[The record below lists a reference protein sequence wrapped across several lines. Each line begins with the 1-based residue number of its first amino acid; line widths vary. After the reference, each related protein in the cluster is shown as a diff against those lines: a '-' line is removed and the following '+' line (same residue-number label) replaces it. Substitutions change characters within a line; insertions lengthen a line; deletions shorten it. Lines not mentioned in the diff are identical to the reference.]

1 MSGIKL
7 ISTGSALPVREVTNF
22 DMEKLVETSDEWIST
37 RTGISARRF
46 CSGEECHTS
55 LCLAAARQ
63 ALERS
68 GLRPEQIGVCLV
80 ATLTQDTM
88 TPSTACVLQKE
99 LGLPEDTVCFD
110 LNAACAGF
118 VYGLHTA
125 ECLLAAASRKYGLVI
140 GCEVLSRITDFTDRS
155 TCVLFGDGA
164 GAAILEW
171 GEDYPSLCAV
181 MGSRGN
187 RQVLMIP
194 GVNSGSPNFIH
205 MDGTDVFRFA
215 VDELPTCA
223 NEVAAKAG
231 INQGRHQPGPGGPL
245 CVPPGQPA
253 HPGLRHQKAQDRPCP
268 VRRQHRPHRQYLCRQ
283 RPPAAGRAGHI
294 GGPALGPARSVRRLR
309 GRPDLGRRPA
319 AAGLTDAGS
328 PNSPSLFDSLTKELL

>member
-125 ECLLAAASRKYGLVI
+125 ECLLAAAERKYGLVI

-194 GVNSGSPNFIH
+194 GVNTGSPNFIH
-205 MDGTDVFRFA
+205 MDGKEVFRFA
-215 VDELPTCA
+215 VDVLPKCA
-223 NEVAAKAG
+223 KEVAAKAG
-231 INQGRHQPGPGGPL
+231 ISLDQVDRFVFHQANQRIL
-245 CVPPGQPA
+245 DYA
-253 HPGLRHQKAQDRPCP
+253 IKKLKID
-268 VRRQHRPHRQYLCRQ
+268 
-283 RPPAAGRAGHI
+283 
-294 GGPALGPARSVRRLR
+294 PARCVGNIARTGNTSAASVPLLLDELVTSGALR
-309 GRPDLGRRPA
+309 SGQRALCAGFGG
-319 AAGLTDAGS
+319 GLTWAGA
-328 PNSPSLFDSLTKELL
+328 LLQLA

>member
-7 ISTGSALPVREVTNF
+7 IGTGSALPAQEVTNF
-22 DMEKLVETSDEWIST
+22 DLEKKVDTSDEWITT
-37 RTGISARRF
+37 RTGIKSRHY
-46 CSGEECHTS
+46 CGEGEHHLS

-63 ALERS
+63 AMERS
-68 GLRPEQIGVCLV
+68 GVTPAEVGVCLV

-88 TPSTACVLQKE
+88 TPSAACVLQKE

-125 ECLLAAASRKYGLVI
+125 ECLLAAAERKVGLVI

-164 GAAILEW
+164 GAAVVRW

-187 RQVLMIP
+187 SEVLYIP
-194 GVNSGSPNFIH
+194 GVNTGAPSYIH
-205 MDGTDVFRFA
+205 MDGKEVFRFA
-215 VDELPTCA
+215 VDVLPRCTR
-223 NEVAAKAG
+223 EVAAKAG
-231 INQGRHQPGPGGPL
+231 ISLDEVDHFVFHQANQRILDFAIKKLKLDPAKCAGNIARTGNTSAASVPILLDELVTSGQLRSDQKVLCAGFGG
-245 CVPPGQPA
+245 
-253 HPGLRHQKAQDRPCP
+253 
-268 VRRQHRPHRQYLCRQ
+268 
-283 RPPAAGRAGHI
+283 
-294 GGPALGPARSVRRLR
+294 
-309 GRPDLGRRPA
+309 
-319 AAGLTDAGS
+319 GLTWAGA
-328 PNSPSLFDSLTKELL
+328 LLQLG

>member
-7 ISTGSALPVREVTNF
+7 IGTGSALPAQEVTNF
-22 DMEKLVETSDEWIST
+22 DLEKKVDTSDEWITT
-37 RTGISARRF
+37 RTGIKSRHY
-46 CSGEECHTS
+46 CGEGEHHLS

-63 ALERS
+63 AMERS
-68 GLRPEQIGVCLV
+68 GVTPAEVGVCLV

-88 TPSTACVLQKE
+88 TPSAACVLQKE

-125 ECLLAAASRKYGLVI
+125 ECLLAAAERKVGLVI

-164 GAAILEW
+164 GAAVVRW

-187 RQVLMIP
+187 SEVLYIP
-194 GVNSGSPNFIH
+194 GVNTGAPSYIH
-205 MDGTDVFRFA
+205 MDGKEVFRFA
-215 VDELPTCA
+215 VDVLPRCTR
-223 NEVAAKAG
+223 EVAAKAG
-231 INQGRHQPGPGGPL
+231 ISLDEVDHFVFHQANQRILDFAIKKLKLDPAKCAGNIARTGNTSAASVPILLDELVTSGQLRSGQKVLCAGFGG
-245 CVPPGQPA
+245 
-253 HPGLRHQKAQDRPCP
+253 
-268 VRRQHRPHRQYLCRQ
+268 
-283 RPPAAGRAGHI
+283 
-294 GGPALGPARSVRRLR
+294 
-309 GRPDLGRRPA
+309 
-319 AAGLTDAGS
+319 GLTWAGA
-328 PNSPSLFDSLTKELL
+328 LLQLA

>member
-68 GLRPEQIGVCLV
+68 GLHPEQIGVCLV

-194 GVNSGSPNFIH
+194 GVNTGSPNFIH
-205 MDGTDVFRFA
+205 MDGKEVFRFA
-215 VDELPTCA
+215 VDVLPKCA
-223 NEVAAKAG
+223 KEVAAKAG
-231 INQGRHQPGPGGPL
+231 ISLDQVDRFVFHQANQRIL
-245 CVPPGQPA
+245 DYA
-253 HPGLRHQKAQDRPCP
+253 IKKLKID
-268 VRRQHRPHRQYLCRQ
+268 
-283 RPPAAGRAGHI
+283 
-294 GGPALGPARSVRRLR
+294 PARCAGNIARTGNTSAASVPLLLDELVTSGALR
-309 GRPDLGRRPA
+309 SGQRALCAGFGC
-319 AAGLTDAGS
+319 GLTWAGA
-328 PNSPSLFDSLTKELL
+328 LLQLA

>member
-7 ISTGSALPVREVTNF
+7 IGTGSALPAQEVTNF
-22 DMEKLVETSDEWIST
+22 DLEKKVDTSDEWITT
-37 RTGISARRF
+37 RTGIKSRHY
-46 CSGEECHTS
+46 CGEGEHHLS

-63 ALERS
+63 AMERS
-68 GLRPEQIGVCLV
+68 GVTPAEVGVCLV

-88 TPSTACVLQKE
+88 TPSAACVLQKE

-125 ECLLAAASRKYGLVI
+125 ECLLAAAERKVGLVI

-164 GAAILEW
+164 GAAVVRW

-187 RQVLMIP
+187 SEVLYIP
-194 GVNSGSPNFIH
+194 GVNTGAPSYIH
-205 MDGTDVFRFA
+205 MDGKEVFRFA
-215 VDELPTCA
+215 VDVLPRCTR
-223 NEVAAKAG
+223 EVAAKAG
-231 INQGRHQPGPGGPL
+231 ISLDEVDHFVFHQANQRILDFAIKKLKLDPAKCAGNIARTGNTSAASVPILLDELVTSGQLRSGQKVLCAGFGG
-245 CVPPGQPA
+245 
-253 HPGLRHQKAQDRPCP
+253 
-268 VRRQHRPHRQYLCRQ
+268 
-283 RPPAAGRAGHI
+283 
-294 GGPALGPARSVRRLR
+294 
-309 GRPDLGRRPA
+309 
-319 AAGLTDAGS
+319 GLTWAGA
-328 PNSPSLFDSLTKELL
+328 LLQLG